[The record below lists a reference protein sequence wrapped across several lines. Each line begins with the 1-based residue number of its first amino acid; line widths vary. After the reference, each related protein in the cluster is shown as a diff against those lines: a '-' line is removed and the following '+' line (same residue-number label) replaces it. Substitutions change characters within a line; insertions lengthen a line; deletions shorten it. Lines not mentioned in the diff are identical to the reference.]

1 MARKLTSFDN
11 SNWKTRKARY
21 DVAEAGI
28 GRVLA
33 IRMAPGDDLFGTTL
47 KICQEKGVKAGVIL
61 SVAASLQKAVL
72 RNVWQFPNPF
82 PINDDCRIFTPIN
95 GPLEL
100 LQMSGNITETE
111 AGEPYLHAHVT
122 ISMGRPE
129 ATCFGG
135 HLVEGCTIFSTCE
148 MVIAELSR
156 HLLHAPDGQAHPRGR
171 SLRHRDERKIRRRDQ
186 KRDHQA
192 QGAPQAEGGALGLR
206 ESFK

>member
-1 MARKLTSFDN
+1 MERKLQNFDK
-11 SNWKTRKARY
+11 SNWETRQPRY
-21 DVAEAGI
+21 DVAETGI

-47 KICQEKGVKAGVIL
+47 KICQERGVKAGVIL

-72 RNVWQFPNPF
+72 RNVWQFPDPF
-82 PINDDCRIFTPIN
+82 PINDACRIFTPIN

-100 LQMSGNITETE
+100 LQMSGNVTQTED
-111 AGEPYLHAHVT
+111 GEPYLHAHVT

-148 MVIAELSR
+148 MVLAELSDISFMR
-156 HLLHAPDGQAHPRGR
+156 LMDKHTRVGEAYGVETNGKSSAELKEEIAR
-171 SLRHRDERKIRRRDQ
+171 RKARP
-186 KRDHQA
+186 K
-192 QGAPQAEGGALGLR
+192 PEGVR
-206 ESFK
+206 

>member
-1 MARKLTSFDN
+1 MMQTPKIFDD
-11 SNWKTRKARY
+11 SDWKTRAPRY

-47 KICQEKGVKAGVIL
+47 KICKEKDVKAGVIL

-72 RNVWQFPNPF
+72 RNVWQFPDPF
-82 PINDDCRIFTPIN
+82 PINDECRIFTPIN

-100 LQMSGNITETE
+100 LQMSGNITQTE

-148 MVIAELSR
+148 MVLAELSDISFMR
-156 HLLHAPDGQAHPRGR
+156 LMDQHTLVGEVFGIEANGKSEADVQRAIE
-171 SLRHRDERKIRRRDQ
+171 ERKARP
-186 KRDHQA
+186 K
-192 QGAPQAEGGALGLR
+192 PEGV
-206 ESFK
+206 E